1 MLGEADRFVAETR
14 ARFGRLDVLVTSSA
28 RNYTAPILETTDEA
42 IEGVFRTNAL
52 GPLFAARAAARAFG
66 PAGGAHHHPVG
77 HGRPAGGRGA
87 PSTPARR
94 ARSRP

>member
-1 MLGEADRFVAETR
+1 MAETR

-66 PAGGAHHHPVG
+66 PAGGRIITLSATAARR
-77 HGRPAGGRGA
+77 GRPGRTVSA
-87 PSTPARR
+87 PWT
-94 ARSRP
+94 